1 MNTKSSRLGEL
12 SKTPL
17 SKFLLPQLVVTRK
30 SLQKDIDMNDLD
42 LDSILDSKEGF
53 TTFVVRSSAKIE
65 DIDGSSQAGRFVSL
79 LDIPLAGIK
88 EAIGE
93 VLASYDEAD
102 DYDEVLIQPYISN
115 STLSGVVFTHD
126 PSTGSPYR
134 VFNFSEGSDTTA
146 VTSGKSN
153 SVMVVVY
160 RDSLDLLPHPIK
172 RYLPEFKQVMDYFK
186 DPVDIEF
193 VCKENDFFIVQ
204 YRPLSTKTNETDSN
218 ILVSVIQEVKA
229 GIARIME
236 PHPYLAGKATILG
249 VMPDWNPA
257 ELIGVRPSALALSL
271 FRELITD
278 GIWAYERD
286 NLGYRNTRSFPLL
299 VTLAGHP
306 YVDIRT
312 SVNSLIPA
320 TLDGPIAE
328 KLANCYL
335 DFLRQHPH
343 FHDKVEFEVYLT
355 AWSFDYQRRVEKYS
369 SELTT
374 DEILQLEE
382 ELLSL
387 TRRMISKEVGHLPR
401 NSEKFEVLSARFE
414 KIVSSD
420 LDSLSKLYW
429 LIEDCKRYGTLP
441 FSGVARL
448 AFVGTLLLKSLE
460 EVGYLNSLDLELLL
474 SRVESPAKRLLQ
486 DAKSL
491 DRKTFIARYGHL
503 RPGTFDI
510 RVLNYS
516 SGYESYFNES
526 YSSSLELQS
535 VFVDDDDSYIGCVK
549 RLEASSSLGVEVR
562 RLGIEITEL
571 IDWCVSAIG
580 AREEGKFLLSRNIS
594 AALDLISDIGND
606 LGFDPDDLA
615 NSSIS
620 TYIEAYKGSADL
632 QTRLSSEIW
641 RNREF
646 FKTTSSI
653 WLPPLIANPSEVNC
667 FKLYEGQPNFVG
679 QASISG
685 YVQVIQGEPNEISD
699 KIVLI
704 SSADPGFDWIFT
716 HGIRGLITCFG
727 GANSHMAVRCKE
739 LGIPAAIGVGEILY
753 NNLARVNSVL
763 LDCMGKRIEV
773 IN

>member
-79 LDIPLAGIK
+79 LDIPFAGIK

-218 ILVSVIQEVKA
+218 ILVSAIQEVKA

-460 EVGYLNSLDLELLL
+460 EAGYLNSLDLELLL

-535 VFVDDDDSYIGCVK
+535 VFVDDDDSYRGCVK

-562 RLGIEITEL
+562 KLGIEITEL

-632 QTRLSSEIW
+632 QTRLSTEIW

-685 YVQVIQGEPNEISD
+685 IVKVIQDGPNEISD